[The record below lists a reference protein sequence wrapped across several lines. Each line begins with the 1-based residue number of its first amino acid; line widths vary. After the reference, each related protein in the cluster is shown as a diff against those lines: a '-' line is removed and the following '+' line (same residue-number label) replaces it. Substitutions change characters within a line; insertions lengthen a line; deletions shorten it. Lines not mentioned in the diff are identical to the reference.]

1 MNVARR
7 SEGDFEAARI
17 VVERPSLPE
26 AAGIDPLRSQKAGR
40 DDAAAGAVLVLPR
53 KAVKRGYIFVD
64 RQGNSLE
71 AVRYTTS
78 SGAVVISTLESAGDR
93 RANLVLRALIDEM
106 LERVRG
112 LNATPSTLT
121 TDERSRAE
129 AELESIM
136 ARVRRYA
143 ALRDQ

>member
-1 MNVARR
+1 LKRFAR
-7 SEGDFEAARI
+7 ARF
-17 VVERPSLPE
+17 R
-26 AAGIDPLRSQKAGR
+26 GIFTAISGGTPF
-40 DDAAAGAVLVLPR
+40 PR
-53 KAVKRGYIFVD
+53 
-64 RQGNSLE
+64 L
-71 AVRYTTS
+71 RYTTS
-78 SGAVVISTLESAGDR
+78 IGGLVISISDSAGDR

-112 LNATPSTLT
+112 LNAIPSTLT

-143 ALRDQ
+143 ALRDQQL